1 MTTQKSRPPTST
13 TSETSAHGAASDFR
27 ITTLRRLLPW
37 ACRIAPNLTARACLR
52 LFLTPSRPKRPTW
65 EKAFLAE
72 AKMASTAFG
81 THQVTTYR
89 WGRGEKKVLLCHG
102 WSGRGSQLGA
112 FVQPLVAAGYSVH
125 AFDAVAHGGSS
136 GKQTDMIEYSALV
149 AHMTKELGF
158 FDAIIG
164 HSFGAANV
172 VIAKSRH
179 RVDTGKLV
187 LLSCFSDG
195 EWVLDRFAQFLNI
208 SPRVLRNLKNLH
220 QHRRGGSFSW
230 SEMNIAK
237 MVSEESLPVLFV
249 HDRSDK
255 EVPHAQMEVFSNSG
269 KSNFQFVSTEGM
281 GHRRIV
287 RDEKVVRD
295 VCRFVMS

>member
-1 MTTQKSRPPTST
+1 VSNSGARARRCSG
-13 TSETSAHGAASDFR
+13 GAAS
-27 ITTLRRLLPW
+27 ILHHL
-37 ACRIAPNLTARACLR
+37 AR
-52 LFLTPSRPKRPTW
+52 PPP
-65 EKAFLAE
+65 AE
-72 AKMASTAFG
+72 
-81 THQVTTYR
+81 
-89 WGRGEKKVLLCHG
+89 
-102 WSGRGSQLGA
+102 
-112 FVQPLVAAGYSVH
+112 
-125 AFDAVAHGGSS
+125 
-136 GKQTDMIEYSALV
+136 
-149 AHMTKELGF
+149 
-158 FDAIIG
+158 
-164 HSFGAANV
+164 
-172 VIAKSRH
+172 
-179 RVDTGKLV
+179 
-187 LLSCFSDG
+187 
-195 EWVLDRFAQFLNI
+195 FLNI

>member
-1 MTTQKSRPPTST
+1 M
-13 TSETSAHGAASDFR
+13 
-27 ITTLRRLLPW
+27 
-37 ACRIAPNLTARACLR
+37 
-52 LFLTPSRPKRPTW
+52 
-65 EKAFLAE
+65 
-72 AKMASTAFG
+72 
-81 THQVTTYR
+81 
-89 WGRGEKKVLLCHG
+89 
-102 WSGRGSQLGA
+102 
-112 FVQPLVAAGYSVH
+112 
-125 AFDAVAHGGSS
+125 
-136 GKQTDMIEYSALV
+136 
-149 AHMTKELGF
+149 
-158 FDAIIG
+158 
-164 HSFGAANV
+164 
-172 VIAKSRH
+172 
-179 RVDTGKLV
+179 
-187 LLSCFSDG
+187 
-195 EWVLDRFAQFLNI
+195 LDRFAEFLNI